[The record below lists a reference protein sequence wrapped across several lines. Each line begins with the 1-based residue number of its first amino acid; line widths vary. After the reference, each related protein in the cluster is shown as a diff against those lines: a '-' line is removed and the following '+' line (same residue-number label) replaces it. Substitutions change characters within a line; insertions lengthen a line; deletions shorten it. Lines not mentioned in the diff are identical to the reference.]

1 MSRRRLKSLGLF
13 AAGGLT
19 TYGVLE
25 ALKTSDWSGSSWP
38 TPSKSAKSFTNLLT
52 TTNNNVLEGK
62 TSSENAQEVEHQSL
76 KSLNSLNNNKSNHFI
91 LQKSTRPA
99 VTSELKSPEYVEAA
113 GAAASKLNQWRTAN
127 QIPGYVVGVSV
138 RGQEVWKHADGYAD
152 IENGIPCNV
161 DTVMRIASISKAIT
175 SAILGRL
182 LEEKKVSGKKHFIKL
197 FILFQLF

>member
-1 MSRRRLKSLGLF
+1 MARNRLKSLGLF

-38 TPSKSAKSFTNLLT
+38 ASAKSAKSFTNLLV
-52 TTNNNVLEGK
+52 NN
-62 TSSENAQEVEHQSL
+62 SENKTLESSQEVELQ
-76 KSLNSLNNNKSNHFI
+76 KPFNKTFV
-91 LQKSTRPA
+91 LQKSTLPA

-138 RGQEVWKHADGYAD
+138 RGQKVWMHADGFAD
-152 IENGIPCNV
+152 IENGIPCKV

-182 LEEKKVSGKKHFIKL
+182 LEEKKVSVKNFN
-197 FILFQLF
+197 FYF